1 MQNIIIEI
9 SKYWE
14 MLAVTSLLPA
24 ISLIALTLRRDIMK
38 GRTKILFM
46 VLGLG
51 LLSYAIYDD
60 IAHHIDDIGYIE
72 LVVVSISAL
81 LTYTVLSFAHKHTE
95 NSSDVKAIALAEF
108 IHSLLD
114 GAVIGMAYFVNPL
127 LGWGTALA
135 IITHEAPKILGT
147 VVVIRSLTN
156 NIWEAVKY
164 SAICQAGVPLASVL
178 LYTFGKS
185 VSEEWGH
192 RLELAATATLVVII
206 LRVAYHSFVH
216 RGHSHD

>member
-1 MQNIIIEI
+1 MLEL

-14 MLAVTSLLPA
+14 MLAITSVLPFASLL
-24 ISLIALTLRRDIMK
+24 ALFLRRDTMK
-38 GRTKILFM
+38 GPVRVVFM
-46 VLGLG
+46 VTGLV

-60 IAHHIDDIGYIE
+60 FSHHMDDIGYVE
-72 LVVVSISAL
+72 LAVVAASAI
-81 LTYTVLSFAHKHTE
+81 LTYVVLSFAHKHTE
-95 NSSDVKAIALAEF
+95 NKSDVKGIALAEF

-147 VVVIRSLTN
+147 VVIIRSLTSN
-156 NIWEAVKY
+156 MWDAVKY
-164 SAICQAGVPLASVL
+164 SAICQAGVPLAAVL
-178 LYTFGKS
+178 FYTFGKS
-185 VSEEWGH
+185 MSEEWGH

-206 LRVAYHSFVH
+206 LRVAYHSLVH
-216 RGHSHD
+216 RGHSHN